1 VCQPLNNVL
10 SPDQIIEAQARILPV
25 LSTKVG
31 GVQEV
36 MNQNVT
42 GRNLQ
47 VHAAVELSTHLIE
60 LHLNRELRIKMSL
73 NARNF
78 VKERYTYHRLV
89 ADIDGLYKTLL
100 SNE

>member
-1 VCQPLNNVL
+1 
-10 SPDQIIEAQARILPV
+10 
-25 LSTKVG
+25 VG
-31 GVQEV
+31 GVKDVINPNE
-36 MNQNVT
+36 T
-42 GRNLQ
+42 GIILNE
-47 VHAAVELSTHLIE
+47 HSAVELSNHLIE
-60 LHLNRELRIKMSL
+60 LHLNRELRIKMSQ